1 MPIEMKRIKVL
12 ILSLLCVLLYS
23 CQKSPQDLLVGV
35 WEVSSKTTNSTGS
48 PETTEENPVL
58 YYKFEESGLGKIIT
72 LDTLVDPQDDGFT
85 YVGLQDVDDLFFTYV
100 YDKEKNTIVF
110 ESWEKKRKTS
120 WIVDKLTDV
129 SFICHSS
136 ANGTSTTFN
145 GRKMK

>member
-1 MPIEMKRIKVL
+1 MRFEMKRINAL

-23 CQKSPQDLLVGV
+23 CQKDPQDLLVGV
-35 WEVSSKTTNSTGS
+35 WEVSSK
-48 PETTEENPVL
+48 TTEENPVL

-120 WIVDKLTDV
+120 WIVDELTDV

-136 ANGTSTTFN
+136 ANGASTTFN